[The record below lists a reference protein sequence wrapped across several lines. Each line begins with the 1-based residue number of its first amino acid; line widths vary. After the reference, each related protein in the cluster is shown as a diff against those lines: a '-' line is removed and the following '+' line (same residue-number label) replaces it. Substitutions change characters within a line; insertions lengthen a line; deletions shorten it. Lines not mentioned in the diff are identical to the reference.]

1 MNIERDNNFTTIL
14 MSVIGFIVFAG
25 LAVSLVMLLMK
36 FLKGEAYQLSLEE
49 LKKSPLVA
57 DYYGEPLRP
66 SWYILGKVNLN
77 GDGGFAAIEY
87 KVEGPL
93 SSGTVYVY
101 ATRSAGEW
109 DLSKVMV
116 ASQSDGYEIS
126 VVDEEIPA
134 TLSQ

>member
-1 MNIERDNNFTTIL
+1 MNIEKDNNLTTIL
-14 MSVIGFIVFAG
+14 LSIIGLIVFVG

-36 FLKGEAYQLSLEE
+36 LLKGEAYQLSLEE
-49 LKKSPLVA
+49 LKESPLIA
-57 DYYGEPLRP
+57 EYYGEPLQP
-66 SWYILGKVNLN
+66 SWYVLGKVNLN
-77 GDGGFAAIEY
+77 GDGGFAAREY

-109 DLSKVMV
+109 DLVKVMV
-116 ASQSDGYEIS
+116 ASQSDGDEIS

-134 TLSQ
+134 MLSQ

>member
-14 MSVIGFIVFAG
+14 LSVIGFIVFAG

-77 GDGGFAAIEY
+77 GDGGFVAIEY

-93 SSGTVYVY
+93 SSGTVYVC
-101 ATRSAGEW
+101 ASRSAGEW
-109 DLSKVMV
+109 DLAKVMI
-116 ASQSDGYEIS
+116 ANQSDSYEIS
-126 VVDEEIPA
+126 VVDEEIP
-134 TLSQ
+134 TTISQ

>member
-1 MNIERDNNFTTIL
+1 M
-14 MSVIGFIVFAG
+14 FAG

>member
-1 MNIERDNNFTTIL
+1 MNIEKDNNLTTIL
-14 MSVIGFIVFAG
+14 LSIIGLIVFAG

-36 FLKGEAYQLSLEE
+36 LLKGEAYQLSLVE

-57 DYYGEPLRP
+57 EYYGEPLQP
-66 SWYILGKVNLN
+66 SWYVLGKVNLN
-77 GDGGFAAIEY
+77 GDRGFAAIEY
-87 KVEGPL
+87 KVDGPL

-109 DLSKVMV
+109 GLSKVMV

>member
-1 MNIERDNNFTTIL
+1 MNIEKDNNLTTIL
-14 MSVIGFIVFAG
+14 LSIIGLIVFAG
-25 LAVSLVMLLMK
+25 FAVSLVMLLMK

-57 DYYGEPLRP
+57 EYYGEPLQP
-66 SWYILGKVNLN
+66 SWYVLGKVNLN

-87 KVEGPL
+87 RVEGPL

-101 ATRSAGEW
+101 AARSAGEW
-109 DLSKVMV
+109 DLAKVMIV
-116 ASQSDGYEIS
+116 NQSDGYEIS

-134 TLSQ
+134 TISQ